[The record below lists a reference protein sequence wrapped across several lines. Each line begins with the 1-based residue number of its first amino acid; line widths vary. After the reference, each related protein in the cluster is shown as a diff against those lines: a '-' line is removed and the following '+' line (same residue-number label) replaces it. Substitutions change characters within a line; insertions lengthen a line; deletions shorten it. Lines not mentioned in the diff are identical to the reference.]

1 LLAVSD
7 YLKREFLHK
16 DENRMKQLGGVEEVY
31 SALYVD
37 FDNIYTRLAEQDA
50 ELGRAFGA
58 MPHRWVRWVEMHALR
73 ILYGEGVRRRILKRM
88 CYMNPQCYQ
97 EFRPFFIR
105 AAFQVVDCPPL
116 TQQGKTSADIHLVMD
131 CMDDLSHST
140 RFEEFIILSGDADFT
155 PMLIRLQEHARR
167 TLVLSV
173 GYAAPAY
180 TAAASWRI
188 REDWFIQQALMDDS
202 RESASADV
210 VRNQDSFRPR
220 EKNRRV
226 AEQVKR
232 IVSEASAPLTFQ
244 KLEQSLRMNK
254 DLAGDLNGEG
264 AFPAMLEQMD
274 LGALEISRLGEGHV
288 YDPVRHEPPGA
299 AAEREAFRQTFPD
312 MFKLALT
319 LHRLTDIPL
328 LKPESWNVLL
338 AELAEEV
345 RLNPYSLRGTIKNV
359 RERCLVKELPLT
371 GRDIAWLLETL
382 AQGGCRLRERRDI
395 TRRDLGKALLLG
407 MQTLCRSAQL
417 RLEQQEL
424 QLLMEWLIPRTGP
437 NRGDME

>member
-1 LLAVSD
+1 
-7 YLKREFLHK
+7 
-16 DENRMKQLGGVEEVY
+16 MKQLGGVEEIY

-58 MPHRWVRWVEMHALR
+58 MPHRWTKWLEIHALR

-155 PMLIRLQEHARR
+155 PMLVRLQEHARR

-173 GYAAPAY
+173 GYSAPAY

-188 REDWFIQQALMDDS
+188 REDWFIQQALLDDN
-202 RESASADV
+202 RESAPPGVLRSE
-210 VRNQDSFRPR
+210 SPRPR
-220 EKNRRV
+220 EKNRRIAEYIKRLV
-226 AEQVKR
+226 AE
-232 IVSEASAPLTFQ
+232 AAAPLSFPN
-244 KLEQSLRMNK
+244 LEQLLRK
-254 DLAGDLNGEG
+254 SGEVGDDLNGESG
-264 AFPAMLEQMD
+264 FSALLEQMD
-274 LGALEISRLGEGHV
+274 LGTLEISRLDEGHV
-288 YDPVRHEPPGA
+288 YDPERHEPPGA
-299 AAEREAFRQTFPD
+299 VAERDAFRQAFPKL
-312 MFKLALT
+312 FTLALT

-328 LKPESWNVLL
+328 LKPERWNVLL

-345 RLNPYSLRGTIKNV
+345 RLNSYSLGSTTKNL
-359 RERCLVKELPLT
+359 RERCLAKGLPLT
-371 GRDIAWLLETL
+371 GRDIAWLIGTL
-382 AQGGCRLRERRDI
+382 VQGGCRLREHRDI
-395 TRRDLGKALLLG
+395 SRRELGKALLLG
-407 MQTLCRSAQL
+407 MQALCRSAQL
-417 RLEQQEL
+417 RLDQQEL
-424 QLLMEWLIPRTGP
+424 QLLMEWLMPRTGMSRSDVEQP
-437 NRGDME
+437 

>member
-1 LLAVSD
+1 
-7 YLKREFLHK
+7 
-16 DENRMKQLGGVEEVY
+16 MKQLGGVEEVY

-50 ELGRAFGA
+50 ELGRAFGS
-58 MPHRWVRWVEMHALR
+58 MPHRWVRWLEMHALR

-116 TQQGKTSADIHLVMD
+116 THQGKTSADIHLVMD

-173 GYAAPAY
+173 GHAAPAY

-188 REDWFIQQALMDDS
+188 REDWFVQQALLDDS
-202 RESASADV
+202 RESASADI
-210 VRNQDSFRPR
+210 VRNAESSRPR
-220 EKNRRV
+220 EKNRRM

-232 IVSEASAPLTFQ
+232 LVSEASAPLSFHS
-244 KLEQSLRMNK
+244 LEQILRKSREMA
-254 DLAGDLNGEG
+254 DEFNGESP
-264 AFPAMLEQMD
+264 FSVLLEQMD
-274 LGALEISRLGEGHV
+274 LGTLEISRLGEGHV
-288 YDPVRHEPPGA
+288 YDPERHELPGA
-299 AAEREAFRQTFPD
+299 AAERDAFRQACPELFR
-312 MFKLALT
+312 LALT

-328 LKPESWNVLL
+328 LKPECWNVLL
-338 AELAEEV
+338 AELAEEL
-345 RLNPYSLRGTIKNV
+345 RLNTYSLRSATKNV
-359 RERCLVKELPLT
+359 RERCLARGLPLT
-371 GRDIAWLLETL
+371 GRDVAWLLGTL
-382 AQGGCRLRERRDI
+382 GQGGCRLSENREI
-395 TRRDLGKALLLG
+395 SRRDLDKALLKG
-407 MQTLCRSAQL
+407 METLCRSAQL
-417 RLEQQEL
+417 QLDKQEL
-424 QLLMEWLIPRTGP
+424 QLLMEWLIPRTGKA
-437 NRGDME
+437 RSDLAQS

>member
-1 LLAVSD
+1 
-7 YLKREFLHK
+7 
-16 DENRMKQLGGVEEVY
+16 MKQLGGVEEIY

-50 ELGRAFGA
+50 ELGRAFGT
-58 MPHRWVRWVEMHALR
+58 MPHRWIKWLEVHALR

-155 PMLIRLQEHARR
+155 PMLVRLQEHARR

-173 GYAAPAY
+173 GYSSPAY

-188 REDWFIQQALMDDS
+188 REDWFIQQALLEDS
-202 RESASADV
+202 RESAPAGPARSE
-210 VRNQDSFRPR
+210 SLRPR
-220 EKNRRV
+220 EKHRRM
-226 AEQVKR
+226 AEHIKR
-232 IVSEASAPLTFQ
+232 LVSEASVPL
-244 KLEQSLRMNK
+244 SLHNLYQILSKNREFTEDIHDASN
-254 DLAGDLNGEG
+254 
-264 AFPAMLEQMD
+264 FPALLEQMD
-274 LGALEISRLGEGHV
+274 LGPLETSRLGEGHV
-288 YDPVRHEPPGA
+288 YDPERHELPGVV
-299 AAEREAFRQTFPD
+299 AERDAFRQDFPEL
-312 MFKLALT
+312 FTLALT

-328 LKPESWNVLL
+328 LKPERWSVLL
-338 AELAEEV
+338 AEVAEEV
-345 RLNPYSLRGTIKNV
+345 RLNAYSLRNTTKNV
-359 RERCLVKELPLT
+359 RERCLAKGLPLT
-371 GRDIAWLLETL
+371 GRDVAWLLGTL

-395 TRRDLGKALLLG
+395 SRRELGRALLLG
-407 MQTLCRSAQL
+407 MQTLCSSAQL
-417 RLEQQEL
+417 RLEQQEV
-424 QLLMEWLIPRTGP
+424 QLLMEWLMPKTGTSQ
-437 NRGDME
+437 GEAEQS

>member
-1 LLAVSD
+1 
-7 YLKREFLHK
+7 
-16 DENRMKQLGGVEEVY
+16 MKQLGGVEEIY
-31 SALYVD
+31 SSLYVD

-58 MPHRWVRWVEMHALR
+58 MPHRWVKWLEIHALR

-116 TQQGKTSADIHLVMD
+116 THQGKTSADIHLVMD

-173 GYAAPAY
+173 GHAAPAY

-188 REDWFIQQALMDDS
+188 REDWFIQQALVDDS
-202 RESASADV
+202 RENASADV
-210 VRNQDSFRPR
+210 ARNAESPRPR
-220 EKNRRV
+220 DKNRRI
-226 AEQVKR
+226 AENVKR
-232 IVSEASAPLTFQ
+232 IVAEASSALSFAN
-244 KLEQSLRMNK
+244 LEQSLRK
-254 DLAGDLNGEG
+254 SGDLTEDSSGEN
-264 AFPAMLEQMD
+264 AFPALLEQMD
-274 LGALEISRLGEGHV
+274 LGTLEISRLGEGHV
-288 YDPVRHEPPGA
+288 YDPERHELPGA
-299 AAEREAFRQTFPD
+299 AAERDAFRQAFPD
-312 MFKLALT
+312 LFKLALT

-328 LKPESWNVLL
+328 LKPECWNVLL

-345 RLNPYSLRGTIKNV
+345 RINAYSLRGTAKNV
-359 RERCLVKELPLT
+359 RERCLAKGLPLT
-371 GRDIAWLLETL
+371 GRDIEWLLGTL
-382 AQGGCRLRERRDI
+382 VQGGCRLRERRDI
-395 TRRDLGKALLLG
+395 SRRELGKALLLG
-407 MQTLCRSAQL
+407 IQTLCRSAQL
-417 RLEQQEL
+417 RLEQHEL
-424 QLLMEWLIPRTGP
+424 QLLMEWLIPRAGTARSEG
-437 NRGDME
+437 EHA

>member
-1 LLAVSD
+1 
-7 YLKREFLHK
+7 
-16 DENRMKQLGGVEEVY
+16 MKQLGGVEEIY

-50 ELGRAFGA
+50 ELGRAFGT
-58 MPHRWVRWVEMHALR
+58 MPHRWIKWLEIHALR

-155 PMLIRLQEHARR
+155 PMLVRLQEHARR

-173 GYAAPAY
+173 GYSSPAY

-188 REDWFIQQALMDDS
+188 REDWFIQQALLEDN
-202 RESASADV
+202 RESASAGAA
-210 VRNQDSFRPR
+210 RGESLSPR
-220 EKNRRV
+220 EKNRRT
-226 AEQVKR
+226 AEHVKR
-232 IVSEASAPLTFQ
+232 LVSEASAPLSFRN
-244 KLEQSLRMNK
+244 LYRMLGK
-254 DLAGDLNGEG
+254 SGDPAEDANSEI
-264 AFPAMLEQMD
+264 AFPALLEQMD
-274 LGALEISRLGEGHV
+274 LGTLEISRLGEGHV
-288 YDPVRHEPPGA
+288 YDPERHEPPGA
-299 AAEREAFRQTFPD
+299 AEEREAFRQAFPEL
-312 MFKLALT
+312 FKLALT

-328 LKPESWNVLL
+328 LKPDGWNVLL
-338 AELAEEV
+338 AEAAEEA
-345 RLNPYSLRGTIKNV
+345 RLNDYSPHSTTKNV
-359 RERCLVKELPLT
+359 RERCLAKGLAIS
-371 GRDIAWLLETL
+371 GRDVAWLLGTL

-395 TRRDLGKALLLG
+395 PRRELGKALLLG

-417 RLEQQEL
+417 RLDQQEV
-424 QLLMEWLIPRTGP
+424 QLLMEWLMPKTGTAP
-437 NRGDME
+437 GDAEQP